1 MQAELDATK
10 SAAASDVSALKESF
24 EHQKTQFREKLED
37 STKQIDHLQ
46 KPGLLFG
53 TNSIKIP
60 NNQSKFPEI
69 LQNFYHCT
77 TKMSWPIELSLA
89 NFLGMGDFWKTH
101 PIADFQA
108 HQK

>member
-53 TNSIKIP
+53 TNSIRFQMI
-60 NNQSKFPEI
+60 NQNSPKFPNFPKI
-69 LQNFYHCT
+69 LSFHNKNILFVYNLRALF
-77 TKMSWPIELSLA
+77 PIE
-89 NFLGMGDFWKTH
+89 
-101 PIADFQA
+101 
-108 HQK
+108 